1 MRSALEKHA
10 TTDAETVGTFT
21 MGRKVADLRGHAL
34 IGAFNGAAQLARLRN
49 NQRSRSTIV
58 NRRTGDFSKVI
69 TPADINQRNAEYW
82 DKRKA

>member
-1 MRSALEKHA
+1 MEYSGL
-10 TTDAETVGTFT
+10 T
-21 MGRKVADLRGHAL
+21 
-34 IGAFNGAAQLARLRN
+34 GAFNGAAQLARLRN

-58 NRRTGDFSKVI
+58 NRRTGDFSKAI